1 MVRVVF
7 NVFVSEPVVSQM
19 AMTVEAE
26 TYDEAKA
33 VVRAS
38 LSDEASYLFNPLHI
52 EEF

>member
-7 NVFVSEPVVSQM
+7 NVYVSEPVVSQS

-26 TYDEAKA
+26 TYDDAKA
-33 VVRAS
+33 IVRAS
-38 LSDEASYLFNPLHI
+38 MSDKASYLFNPLHI